1 MEFYHLKAHL
11 MGSARP
17 MLPGG
22 TEYAEQK
29 RVITCLLIQQ
39 VATLA
44 PPILL

>member
-1 MEFYHLKAHL
+1 MEFYHLKTHL
-11 MGSARP
+11 MGSTRP
-17 MLPGG
+17 MLAGG

-29 RVITCLLIQQ
+29 LVITCLLIGQ